1 MEADLT
7 TLPLD
12 GGEED
17 AWQINLGERE

>member
-7 TLPLD
+7 ALSLD